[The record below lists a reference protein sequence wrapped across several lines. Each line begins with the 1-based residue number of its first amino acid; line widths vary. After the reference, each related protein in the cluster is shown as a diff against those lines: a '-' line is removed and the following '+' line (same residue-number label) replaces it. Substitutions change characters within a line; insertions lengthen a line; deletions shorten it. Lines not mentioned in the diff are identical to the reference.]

1 MSQDNTIEDNNRLTR
16 LSEAHIKETTHN
28 RTVEDYLEIVYEL
41 IKEKGYASMTD
52 ISNHLHVKASSVTQ
66 MMKKLD
72 EEGYLIYEK
81 YREIRLTQA
90 GEEIAKKVRESHIL
104 LIEFLK
110 IIGVKEEI
118 ANKDAERIEHY
129 LNSETMKRFE
139 LFVKV
144 IKNNPKL
151 YEKLKE
157 NIKENEYLLESK
169 K

>member
-1 MSQDNTIEDNNRLTR
+1 MVQDNIIESNNRLAR
-16 LSEAHIKETTHN
+16 LSEAHIKEKTDNKTI
-28 RTVEDYLEIVYEL
+28 EDYLEIIYEL
-41 IKEKGYASMTD
+41 IQEKGYAAMTD

-81 YREIRLTQA
+81 YREIKLTIE
-90 GEEIAKKVRESHIL
+90 GEELAKKIREKHIL
-104 LIEFLK
+104 LIDFLK
-110 IIGVKEEI
+110 IIGVNEEI

-129 LNSETMKRFE
+129 LNSETMNRFS

-151 YEKLKE
+151 YKILKE
-157 NIKENEYLLESK
+157 DIKENEYLLESTK
-169 K
+169 